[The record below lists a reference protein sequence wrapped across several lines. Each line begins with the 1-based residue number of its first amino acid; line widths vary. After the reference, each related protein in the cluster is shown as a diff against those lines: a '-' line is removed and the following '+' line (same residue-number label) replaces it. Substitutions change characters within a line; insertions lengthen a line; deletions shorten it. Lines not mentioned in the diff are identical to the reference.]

1 MGWLRKPS
9 SRWIRLP
16 IGSLLIAAGVVGV
29 FLPILGAW
37 MVIPG
42 LLLLAIDLPFLR
54 QPIRITI
61 VWTRRLSL
69 RLRRLW
75 HARRG

>member
-16 IGSLLIAAGVVGV
+16 IGSLLIEAGVVGV

>member
-42 LLLLAIDLPFLR
+42 LLLLAIVLPFLR